1 MKPVKWEEITNL
13 HPSRFVLVEAIK
25 VSSSNHVR
33 QLEDMAVIQD
43 YDNPQEAW
51 NGYKE
56 LHKLHPT
63 RELYVYSIRA
73 ETMLRPWRNY
83 SQECGSEH
91 KATIATRFA
100 YHFIDHK
107 P

>member
-1 MKPVKWEEITNL
+1 MKWEEITDL
-13 HPSRFVLVEAIK
+13 HPGRFVLVEAIK
-25 VSSSNHVR
+25 VSSSNRVR

-63 RELYVYSIRA
+63 RELYVFHTS
-73 ETMLRPWRNY
+73 RNDVEVVEEFF
-83 SQECGSEH
+83 SGVRQR
-91 KATIATRFA
+91 T
-100 YHFIDHK
+100 
-107 P
+107 